1 MRPVT
6 LRRVADQV
14 LDGRNE
20 VAIVSAMAPQQPDR
34 LLRVLLREARARQIG
49 VRLLLAD
56 TTARFRFLDEDAERD
71 LAAGVL
77 AITMLAGSVPR
88 RLARLVDSVPVSL
101 GEIDRLLA
109 AGELACDVFAVRMQR
124 DGSGGFE
131 LGNAVGYTRTMLA
144 RPGVTVAVEAAAP
157 GAYVPGLCPAD
168 PELLRDAIVGD
179 GEGGSPGPPASA
191 QRAADEVRDRIA
203 ANLARIVPPDATLQV
218 GIGSVAEAL
227 IGALAGRAGIGLHS
241 GILPSALRARLAAGD
256 FTGPGKTVDPGLAV
270 STALAPDAGAEP
282 WPASLRL
289 RPIIETHSHEA
300 LARHDRLWAIN
311 SAFSVDLGGQVNA
324 EWVGGLKVACGAGQL
339 DFARAA
345 HASPGGASVIALPA
359 CTSQGRSRIVTR
371 LDTVGAVTTPAS
383 EVDYVV
389 TEYGV
394 APLTGCTLG
403 ERARALAAVTHPDY
417 RAALLAQLE
426 AG

>member
-1 MRPVT
+1 
-6 LRRVADQV
+6 
-14 LDGRNE
+14 
-20 VAIVSAMAPQQPDR
+20 
-34 LLRVLLREARARQIG
+34 
-49 VRLLLAD
+49 
-56 TTARFRFLDEDAERD
+56 
-71 LAAGVL
+71 
-77 AITMLAGSVPR
+77 
-88 RLARLVDSVPVSL
+88 
-101 GEIDRLLA
+101 
-109 AGELACDVFAVRMQR
+109 
-124 DGSGGFE
+124 
-131 LGNAVGYTRTMLA
+131 MLA

-168 PELLRDAIVGD
+168 PELLRDAIVWD
-179 GEGGSPGPPASA
+179 DEGGSPGPPASA

-256 FTGPGKTVDPGLAV
+256 FTGSGKTVDPGLAV
-270 STALAPDAGAEP
+270 STGLAPDAGAEP

-371 LDTVGAVTTPAS
+371 LDTVGAVTTLAS